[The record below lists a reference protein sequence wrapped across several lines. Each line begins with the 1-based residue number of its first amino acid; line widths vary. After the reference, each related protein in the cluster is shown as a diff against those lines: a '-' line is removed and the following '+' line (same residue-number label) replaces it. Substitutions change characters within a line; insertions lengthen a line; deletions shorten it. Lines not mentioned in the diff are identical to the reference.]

1 VNYGLFVG
9 FKEQLGFFEFCYEF
23 FTKICVFWAKHN
35 IFKLDVGDF
44 HDPNFFF
51 VLKRL
56 RRVQI
61 CKYGLP
67 SEFRKRSFFPIGH
80 GLYLYIPSIFI
91 SHGAPGAK
99 NSLKNKQ
106 KKNDQN
112 QN

>member
-1 VNYGLFVG
+1 MQQIFFKPVCAYFLRKCAFFGQNTTFSSLMWEIFTIQIFFLYSKDLEG
-9 FKEQLGFFEFCYEF
+9 FKY
-23 FTKICVFWAKHN
+23 AKKN
-35 IFKLDVGDF
+35 
-44 HDPNFFF
+44 
-51 VLKRL
+51 
-56 RRVQI
+56 
-61 CKYGLP
+61 GLP